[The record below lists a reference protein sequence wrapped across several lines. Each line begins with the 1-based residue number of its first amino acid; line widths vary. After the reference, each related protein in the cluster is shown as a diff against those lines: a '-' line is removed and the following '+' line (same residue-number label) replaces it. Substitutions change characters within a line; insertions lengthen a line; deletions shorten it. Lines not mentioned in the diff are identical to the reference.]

1 MNTANMPQTARE
13 KAEQQLKQLTESD
26 CFHPLEGLQFFRRWP
41 RSFLRNLIY
50 TLLLNLMFAVAFT
63 LLAYV
68 FVERIGLPDF
78 LPIFA
83 NNMVISNVI
92 GFAFWIALTAL
103 GPVLRCV
110 NERSFWVIALSYAIL
125 GTVIVTGSMWGY
137 AFVTGQSGML
147 NWIGSPKQFF
157 TSFVISL
164 VISLFIAIMWKRR
177 AEDLTAQIAL
187 GEERERVEA
196 AERSAAE
203 ANLRALQAQIE
214 PHFLFNTLANVTS
227 LIHTKPDDAK
237 RMLED
242 FIAYL
247 RATLA
252 STRETRTTLDEEFE
266 MMKAF
271 LSILQIRM
279 GNRLQVGIDL
289 PAELHGATMPPML
302 LQPLIENA
310 IRHGLEPKVE
320 GGSIHLRAERTG
332 EYLRIS
338 VTDTGLGFGNKPSAG
353 IGLKNVRERIEKLYG
368 TAAGVS
374 IEENQPSGTR
384 VVLTIPLRTTE
395 SIEKTR

>member
-1 MNTANMPQTARE
+1 MNTNNMPQTARE
-13 KAEQQLKQLTESD
+13 KAQQQLKQLTESD
-26 CFHPLEGLQFFRRWP
+26 HFHPLEGMQFFRRWP

-50 TLLLNLMFAVAFT
+50 TLILNFMFALIFT

-68 FVERIGLPDF
+68 FVKNIG
-78 LPIFA
+78 FA
-83 NNMVISNVI
+83 EFPKILGSNMVISNVI
-92 GFAFWIALTAL
+92 GFAFWIVLEAL
-103 GPVLRCV
+103 GPVMRFV
-110 NERSFWVIALSYAIL
+110 NHGSFWVVSLFYAIL
-125 GTVIVTGSMWGY
+125 GTGIVTGSLWGY
-137 AFVTGQSGML
+137 AFVTGQRGML
-147 NWIGSPKQFF
+147 NWIGSREQIF

-164 VISLFIAIMWKRR
+164 VISLFISIMWKRR
-177 AEDLTAQIAL
+177 ADDLTAQIAL
-187 GEERERVEA
+187 AGEQERVST
-196 AERSAAE
+196 AERAAAE

-252 STRETRTTLDEEFE
+252 STREDRTTLNSEFE
-266 MMKAF
+266 MMKSF
-271 LSILQIRM
+271 LSILQIRI
-279 GNRLQVGIDL
+279 GDRLQFDIDL
-289 PAELHGATMPPML
+289 PDDVHNATMPPML

-320 GGSIHLRAERTG
+320 GGSIILKAERSG
-332 EYLRIS
+332 ERLRIS
-338 VTDTGLGFGNKPSAG
+338 VIDTGLGFGTKPSNG

-368 TAAGVS
+368 NAGGVS

-384 VVLTIPLRTTE
+384 VVLTIPFSTTA
-395 SIEKTR
+395 